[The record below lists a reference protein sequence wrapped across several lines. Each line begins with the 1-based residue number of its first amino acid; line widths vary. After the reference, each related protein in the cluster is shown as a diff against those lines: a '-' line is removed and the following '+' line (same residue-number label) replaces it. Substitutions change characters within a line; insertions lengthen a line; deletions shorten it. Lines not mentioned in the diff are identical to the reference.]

1 MLKLDTTG
9 FGRLHRFKL
18 LYMINIIY
26 IYYSSVELSTLYSPI
41 YLDPSAE
48 VEDRVEDLLGR
59 MTLEE
64 KMYQLMQGDIEKMLD
79 DDMQLNS
86 TLLKPWG
93 ATFGK

>member
-1 MLKLDTTG
+1 M
-9 FGRLHRFKL
+9 
-18 LYMINIIY
+18 
-26 IYYSSVELSTLYSPI
+26 

-64 KMYQLMQGDIEKMLD
+64 KMYQLMQGDIQKMLG
-79 DDMQLNS
+79 DDMKLNS

-93 ATFGK
+93 ATFGM